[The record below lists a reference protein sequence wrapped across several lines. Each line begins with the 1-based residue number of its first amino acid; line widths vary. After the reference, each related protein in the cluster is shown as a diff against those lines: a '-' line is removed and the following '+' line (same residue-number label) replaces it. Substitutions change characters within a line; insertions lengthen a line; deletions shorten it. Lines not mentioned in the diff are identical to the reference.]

1 MKNKPILDKNAKHFI
16 IVGLVHFS
24 WKNLIFQGTP
34 EDTQIIFVDGGL
46 NHWAKFQKKAPLYL
60 KSSISIG
67 DGDSA
72 LTKMQ
77 LQKTNQN
84 LSDLAFFLQKGKAIA
99 QKAQSFSF
107 VGFLGGNPSATN
119 RLDHLLFNISE
130 ISAFRKSLN
139 PKNKILIKMDNEV
152 FFFGPGIHEIEINSR
167 FSFMSFDSNIVKIT
181 GDCEY
186 KLLKKTIISPL
197 SSKGLSNIGHGS
209 VRIEAGHPFFLV
221 MTS

>member
-1 MKNKPILDKNAKHFI
+1 M
-16 IVGLVHFS
+16 HFS
-24 WKNLIFQGTP
+24 WKDLIFQGTP
-34 EDTQIIFVDGGL
+34 LDTQIIFVDGGL
-46 NHWAKFQKKAPLYL
+46 NHKDKFQKKVPQYL

-84 LSDLAFFLQKGKAIA
+84 LSDLAFFLQRGKAIA
-99 QKAQSFSF
+99 QKAESFSF
-107 VGFLGGNPSATN
+107 VGFLGGNPSSTN

-152 FFFGPGIHEIEINSR
+152 FFFAPGIHEIEINSR
-167 FSFMSFDSNIVKIT
+167 FSFMSFDTNIVKIT
-181 GDCEY
+181 GECEY
-186 KLLKKTIISPL
+186 KVLKKTSIAPL
-197 SSKGLSNIGHGS
+197 SSKGLSNIGHGF
-209 VRIEAGHPFFLV
+209 VKFEASHPFFLV